1 MTRGIPGL
9 RPPLSDR
16 QASEPER
23 LCEGCGGEMY
33 AGENLY
39 LWEDRTMCVD
49 CFKAAVSAWLEEA
62 AEEAAQALGV
72 EKRSL

>member
-9 RPPLSDR
+9 RPPLSDG
-16 QASEPER
+16 QASDPVR
-23 LCEGCGGEMY
+23 ICGVCGGEMY

-39 LWEDRTMCVD
+39 LWEEQLMCVD

-72 EKRSL
+72 ERRSL